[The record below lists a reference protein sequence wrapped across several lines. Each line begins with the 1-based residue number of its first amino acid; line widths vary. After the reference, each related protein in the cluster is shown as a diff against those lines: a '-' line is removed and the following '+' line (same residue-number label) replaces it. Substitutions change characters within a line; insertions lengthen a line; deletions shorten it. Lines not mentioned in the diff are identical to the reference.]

1 MNIEAKWKIPLSNID
16 FGADEI
22 CAVNEVLQSGWI
34 SMGEK
39 VSLFEKNFAEYLN
52 VNFAF
57 AVTNGTAALHLAN
70 ATLDLK
76 PGDEVILPSLTFVA
90 TANSILYTGAT
101 PVFADITSPDDL
113 TISPEHIGQL
123 INNRTRAIIVMH
135 YGGNS
140 CNMDPILD
148 LAKRNHLVVIED
160 AAHAAGSTYRDQQTG
175 AIGDIGTFSFFA
187 NKNLVTG
194 EGGLITTNRPD
205 LAEHIKL
212 MRSHGMT
219 SLTWDRYYGYAN
231 SYDVTRLGFNYR
243 MDEIHA
249 ALGIIQLNKLEA
261 NNRRRNEIVSQYR
274 ISLSGV
280 PEINIPF
287 QKPFGKSAG
296 HLFVIMLSDNIDR
309 NHFIDGL
316 KQAGIQSSLHYPPI
330 HLFDYY
336 RQRFGFHEGMLPQ
349 TEYASNHLVTLPLY
363 PSMNDDQIDWVV
375 KTVRELA
382 GKNRIHL

>member
-1 MNIEAKWKIPLSNID
+1 VNWNIPLSNID
-16 FGADEI
+16 FGAEEY
-22 CAVNEVLQSGWI
+22 CAANEVLQSGWI

-39 VSLFEKNFAEYLN
+39 VTLFEKCFAEYLN

-70 ATLDLK
+70 ASLDLK

-101 PVFADITSPDDL
+101 PVFADITGLDDL

-123 INNRTRAIIVMH
+123 INNRTRAIMVMH
-135 YGGNS
+135 YGGNL

-148 LAKRNHLVVIED
+148 LAERRHLVIIED
-160 AAHAAGSTYRDQQTG
+160 AAHAVGATYRDRHAG

-194 EGGLITTNRPD
+194 EGGLITTNRPE
-205 LAEHIKL
+205 LAERIKL

-219 SLTWDRYYGYAN
+219 SLTWDRFHGYAQ

-243 MDEIHA
+243 MDEIRA
-249 ALGIIQLNKLEA
+249 ALGLVQLDKLEA
-261 NNRRRNEIVSQYR
+261 NNLRRNEIIHHYQM
-274 ISLSGV
+274 SLSGF
-280 PEINIPF
+280 PEIRIPF
-287 QKPFGKSAG
+287 QQPFGKSAG
-296 HLFVIMLSDNIDR
+296 HLFVIMLSENIDR

-316 KQAGIQSSLHYPPI
+316 KQAGIQTSLHYPPI

-336 RQRFGFHEGMLPQ
+336 RRRFGFHEGMLPQ

-363 PSMNDDQIDWVV
+363 PSMSNDQVDWVIT
-375 KTVRELA
+375 TVRELA
-382 GKNRIHL
+382 G